1 MCNQGHP
8 NLKEIGC
15 SQTKQCVNAYCKK
28 SKEKKELQIMNKTMN
43 NKMNKTGKSKSLAD
57 YPI

>member
-8 NLKEIGC
+8 NLKEIGS
-15 SQTKQCVNAYCKK
+15 SQTKQCINAYR
-28 SKEKKELQIMNKTMN
+28 KELQIMNKTMN

>member
-1 MCNQGHP
+1 MCSQGHP
-8 NLKEIGC
+8 NLKEIGS
-15 SQTKQCVNAYCKK
+15 SQTKQYINAYRKK

>member
-1 MCNQGHP
+1 MYSQGHSY
-8 NLKEIGC
+8 LKETGS
-15 SQTKQCVNAYCKK
+15 SQTKHCISAYCEK

-43 NKMNKTGKSKSLAD
+43 NKMNKTGKSKSLGD